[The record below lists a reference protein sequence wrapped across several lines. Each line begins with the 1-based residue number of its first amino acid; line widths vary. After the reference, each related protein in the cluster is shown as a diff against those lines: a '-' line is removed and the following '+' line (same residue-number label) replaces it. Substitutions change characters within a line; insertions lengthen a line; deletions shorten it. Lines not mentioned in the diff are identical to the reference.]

1 MLLQKQ
7 QGVIVESSEQ
17 RDKMLV
23 KEVMNRN
30 VKTVR
35 PEDTVKDAAKIM
47 NEHRIGSLVVVSG
60 TGEVVGILTERDI
73 LTDVVATGKSADE
86 VKVSDIMT
94 PNIVTITPDK
104 TLEEAADIM
113 TENKIKKLPVVYEG
127 RLVGIITATD
137 LIAYEKDLIKKISV
151 LLAASPMKSI
161 GG

>member
-1 MLLQKQ
+1 
-7 QGVIVESSEQ
+7 
-17 RDKMLV
+17 MLV

-35 PEDTVKDAAKIM
+35 PEDTVKDAANIM
-47 NEHRIGSLVVVSG
+47 NERRIGSLVVVSG

-86 VKVSDIMT
+86 VKISEIMT
-94 PNIVTITPDK
+94 PNIVTITPDR
-104 TLEEAADIM
+104 TLEEAADVM
-113 TENKIKKLPVVYEG
+113 TENKIKKLPVVHEG

>member
-1 MLLQKQ
+1 
-7 QGVIVESSEQ
+7 
-17 RDKMLV
+17 MLV
-23 KEVMNRN
+23 KEVMKRI

-47 NEHRIGSLVVVSG
+47 NELRIGSLVVVSG

-86 VKVSDIMT
+86 VKISEIMT
-94 PNIVTITPDK
+94 PNIVTITPDR

>member
-1 MLLQKQ
+1 
-7 QGVIVESSEQ
+7 
-17 RDKMLV
+17 MLV

-73 LTDVVATGKSADE
+73 LADVVATGKSADE
-86 VKVSDIMT
+86 VKISDIMT

-104 TLEEAADIM
+104 TLEEAADVM
-113 TENKIKKLPVVYEG
+113 TENKIKKLPVVHEG

>member
-1 MLLQKQ
+1 
-7 QGVIVESSEQ
+7 
-17 RDKMLV
+17 MLV

-30 VKTVR
+30 LKTVR
-35 PEDTVKDAAKIM
+35 PEDTVKLAAQIM
-47 NEHRIGSLVVVSG
+47 NENHIGALVVVSG
-60 TGEVVGILTERDI
+60 SGEVVGILTERDI

-86 VKVSDIMT
+86 VKVSEIMT

-113 TENKIKKLPVVYEG
+113 TENRIKKLPVVHEG
-127 RLVGIITATD
+127 RLVGIVTATD

-151 LLAASPMKSI
+151 LLAASPMKNI